1 MPRILLVEDNEM
13 NRDMLSRRLRR
24 KGFEV
29 EIADDGRRGLEAAP
43 SGSFDLILMDL
54 SLPGLD
60 GWTVAGLLKDDPKT
74 RSIPVIALT
83 AHAMSGDRQ
92 RAIEAGC
99 DDYDTKP
106 VDFPRL
112 LAKIEALLAGRP
124 SPPAPVLALGSDGP
138 DGARDGTSPG
148 QLRHDLIGPLSRV
161 LGYCELLSEDA
172 ESLGLNYRAQSLRAV
187 RRLGLEALASIDA
200 ATIRRPDDGRPVDAD
215 ALVRGVLTPAHAIV
229 EACRAIQDASS
240 QVPDRAAF
248 LEDLARIR
256 NDAALL
262 IALAWQAGSEGA
274 RVRG

>member
-29 EIADDGRRGLEAAP
+29 EIAGDGREGLDAAR

-60 GWTVAGLLKDDPKT
+60 GWTVVGLLKGEPKT

-83 AHAMSGDRQ
+83 AHAMAGDRE

-106 VDFPRL
+106 VEFPRL
-112 LAKIEALLAGRP
+112 LAKIEALLDRA
-124 SPPAPVLALGSDGP
+124 STSNAVLALQSAGP
-138 DGARDGTSPG
+138 DGMSQG
-148 QLRHDLIGPLSRV
+148 QLRHDLIGPLSRI
-161 LGYCELLSEDA
+161 LGYCELMSEDA
-172 ESLGLNYRAQSLRAV
+172 ESLGMTYRAQSLRAI
-187 RRLGLEALASIDA
+187 RRFGLEALAAIDN
-200 ATIRRPDDGRPVDAD
+200 ATIHRESDGRPIDVDS
-215 ALVRGVLTPAHAIV
+215 LVPGVLTPAHAIV
-229 EACRAIQDASS
+229 EACNAIQDASS
-240 QVPDRAAF
+240 QVPDRATF

-256 NDAALL
+256 NDAAHL
-262 IALAWQAGSEGA
+262 IALIWQANSDPARIPGSE
-274 RVRG
+274 VFP